1 MTAGACSERLI
12 TRSADNEGR
21 RKGET
26 VARHSYVCPSP
37 PKTEKTTT
45 ETKKQQRHT
54 PEALH
59 HVRLER
65 FAGVST
71 AAYGG
76 RPNYACIYPS
86 MPSAINALRPAR
98 TYLAA
103 HCDPTQPPTKEH
115 TTQKAAPPF
124 LGRGAAGRRELLD
137 GSFAAGPNRRG
148 WCGVAQPARRP
159 TCAARRA
166 RDR

>member
-21 RKGET
+21 RKGDT

-37 PKTEKTTT
+37 PETEYSSSVSLL
-45 ETKKQQRHT
+45 QQRLT

-98 TYLAA
+98 TYLSA
-103 HCDPTQPPTKEH
+103 HCDPTQTPTKKH
-115 TTQKAAPPF
+115 TTQKTTPPKHKQKTTN
-124 LGRGAAGRRELLD
+124 RRELLD
-137 GSFAAGPNRRG
+137 GSFAAGPNR
-148 WCGVAQPARRP
+148 
-159 TCAARRA
+159 
-166 RDR
+166 

>member
-21 RKGET
+21 RKGDT

-37 PKTEKTTT
+37 PETEYSSSVSLL
-45 ETKKQQRHT
+45 QQRLT
-54 PEALH
+54 PETLH

-65 FAGVST
+65 SAGVST

-103 HCDPTQPPTKEH
+103 HCDPSRPPANDRTSRS
-115 TTQKAAPPF
+115 AAPPF
-124 LGRGAAGRRELLD
+124 LGRGAAGRRVLLV
-137 GSFAAGPNRRG
+137 GSFAAGPNRRR
-148 WCGVAQPARRP
+148 WDVAQ
-159 TCAARRA
+159 AA
-166 RDR
+166 

>member
-103 HCDPTQPPTKEH
+103 HCDPSRPPEKDRTSRR
-115 TTQKAAPPF
+115 AAPPF
-124 LGRGAAGRRELLD
+124 LGRGAAGRREFLD
-137 GSFAAGPNRRG
+137 GSKTTKPKKQKKNK
-148 WCGVAQPARRP
+148 VAQPARRP

-166 RDR
+166 R